1 MIRPGDPSSLL
12 NAERRAAEL
21 RALRA
26 DGHTQVLVIGGG
38 ITGVGVAL
46 DASARGL
53 QVTLVERHDL
63 AHGTSRWSSKL
74 IHGGLRY
81 LASGHID
88 VALESARERHLLMT
102 SIAPHLVRALPTL
115 IPNYGGRDPYISFAG
130 LLAGDGL
137 RRFAGT
143 KRDTLPRARMV
154 DATTA
159 LKMAPALRPEGLKG
173 AMIGWDGQ
181 VEDDARLVV
190 AVARTAAAY
199 GAHILTHVDVADAGD
214 GRATLRDEDG
224 EFNITAEHIIS
235 CTGVWTQELNP
246 EIELSPSRG
255 THLVVDAARLG
266 HPTASMTVAVPGEF
280 GRFVFALPQPDGL
293 AYVGLTDLEADSLLP
308 DPPVP
313 TADEVA
319 WLRERISAALAVPL
333 RDEDILGTYSGL
345 RPLVSDAHAKTADI
359 SRKHLIARQPS
370 GVIAVT
376 GGKLTAYRKMAE
388 DAVDL
393 ISGQSCPTAGIALVG
408 APGDSRSRDRLTRR
422 FGSEAALLHDA
433 IERDAALG
441 APVDATPALA
451 VEVAWAR
458 EAEGAL
464 TPLEAAESRLRVL
477 MVSEGREA
485 ALAGVE
491 DAWTQGREPLH

>member
-1 MIRPGDPSSLL
+1 MIRPGDPSSML
-12 NAERRAAEL
+12 NAPRRTEEL
-21 RALRA
+21 TALRQK
-26 DGHTQVLVIGGG
+26 GHTEVLVIGGG

-46 DASARGL
+46 DAAARGL
-53 QVTLVERHDL
+53 QVTLIERHDL

-154 DATTA
+154 DTATA
-159 LKMAPALRPEGLKG
+159 LKMAPALRTEGLRG
-173 AMIGWDGQ
+173 GMVGWDGQ

-199 GAHILTHVDVADAGD
+199 GASVLTHVDAVQVGD
-214 GRATLRDEDG
+214 GQATLRDEDG
-224 EFNITAEHIIS
+224 EFSITADHIIS

-246 EIELSPSRG
+246 EIQLSPSRG

-266 HPTASMTVAVPGEF
+266 HPTASLTVGVPGEF

-293 AYVGLTDLEADSLLP
+293 AYVGLTDLGADSLLP
-308 DPPVP
+308 DPPEP

-319 WLRERISAALAVPL
+319 WLCERISAALAVPL
-333 RDEDILGTYSGL
+333 REEDVLGTFSGL
-345 RPLVSDAHAKTADI
+345 RPLVSDAHAETADI
-359 SRKHLIARQPS
+359 SRKHLIARQPN

-393 ISGQSCPTAGIALVG
+393 ISSQPCPTPGIALVG
-408 APGDSRSRDRLTRR
+408 APGDSRSRDRLIRR
-422 FGSEAALLHDA
+422 FGSEAGLLHEA
-433 IERDAALG
+433 IDRDPALG
-441 APVDATPALA
+441 DHVARTPALA
-451 VEVAWAR
+451 VEARWAR
-458 EAEGAL
+458 QAEGAL
-464 TPLEAAESRLRVL
+464 SPQEAAETRLRIA
-477 MVSEGREA
+477 MVQ
-485 ALAGVE
+485 
-491 DAWTQGREPLH
+491 AWREPAVEAVRALW

>member
-1 MIRPGDPSSLL
+1 MIRPGDPSSML
-12 NAERRAAEL
+12 NAQRRTEEL
-21 RALRA
+21 TALRQK
-26 DGHTQVLVIGGG
+26 GHTEVLVIGGG

-46 DASARGL
+46 DAAARGL
-53 QVTLVERHDL
+53 QVTLIERHDL

-154 DATTA
+154 DTATA
-159 LKMAPALRPEGLKG
+159 LKMAPALRTEGLRG
-173 AMIGWDGQ
+173 GMVGWDGQ

-199 GAHILTHVDVADAGD
+199 GASVLTHVDAVQVGD
-214 GRATLRDEDG
+214 GQATLRDEDG
-224 EFNITAEHIIS
+224 EFSITADHIIS

-246 EIELSPSRG
+246 EIQLSPSRG

-293 AYVGLTDLEADSLLP
+293 AYVGLTDLGADSLLP
-308 DPPVP
+308 DPPEP

-333 RDEDILGTYSGL
+333 REEDVLGTFSGL
-345 RPLVSDAHAKTADI
+345 RPLVSDSHATTADI
-359 SRKHLIARQPS
+359 SRKHLIARQPN

-393 ISGQSCPTAGIALVG
+393 ISSQPCPTPGIALVG
-408 APGDSRSRDRLTRR
+408 APGDSRSRDRLIRR
-422 FGSEAALLHDA
+422 FGSEAGLLHEA
-433 IERDAALG
+433 IDRDPALG
-441 APVDATPALA
+441 DHLAQTPALA
-451 VEVAWAR
+451 VEARWAR
-458 EAEGAL
+458 QAEGAL
-464 TPLEAAESRLRVL
+464 SPQEAAETRLRIA
-477 MVSEGREA
+477 MVQ
-485 ALAGVE
+485 
-491 DAWTQGREPLH
+491 AWREPAVEAVRALW